1 MAAYFSVIGLATI
14 FPGSMTP
21 IIIMGGVLE
30 IGKIVAAIW
39 LHRNWKS
46 APFLVKSYLSFATLV
61 LMGVTSMGI
70 FGFLSRAHIE
80 HQTSTDKAIAEVSV
94 IDNKILRENEL
105 IERQRDYIEALQ
117 TKSSIKS
124 SSSRLDIDSENQKI
138 RDITEQMNKDISFE
152 QGRISEENEKLITL
166 NKELQELEGSGGGI
180 FSNKSKKIE
189 ALKIEQ
195 KAPRELI
202 ASNISQYN
210 NNIES
215 FRSSS
220 NLKIKEIED
229 KITQFRSKSEEK
241 DTNIQPQVDSYTLK
255 ISEASGRIDKLEAE
269 KIGFSDSAR
278 QLEAEV
284 GPVKYVAEAI
294 ADFTGK
300 EFNISQAVRIV
311 IIILVLVFDPLAILL
326 VIAANI
332 SIMKNFKIE
341 DKNLQKIED
350 AKSTAT
356 KDLEAITKELNTKTE
371 NLSVYL
377 EEENTLKISNEKL
390 QKDCINIKQ
399 DLKNTNSIINSNQK
413 EIKELESSKS
423 ELSKEI
429 KSTTLKIAELEEDL
443 SKKNDLA
450 NSDKLNLEKQKIE
463 LAKNSEQLSAD
474 KTLFETEKTHLDQ
487 TRTKLKDSISSLET
501 IIEQLNNEKK
511 KVADEKRNL
520 ESNCEV
526 LTQRAESQKTL
537 IENLKKSYNESLQ
550 NGTIKDIFDALKV
563 HEVVQILDTEQ
574 KLVSIQDENKRIH
587 QFLIQKGKDNIPH
600 EHYHSI
606 VKNLLKIID
615 PDDLSHEYQAEI
627 KKYIRSGA
635 PEYNCLT

>member
-1 MAAYFSVIGLATI
+1 
-14 FPGSMTP
+14 
-21 IIIMGGVLE
+21 MGGVLE
-30 IGKIVAAIW
+30 IGKIVTAVW

-46 APFLVKSYLSFATLV
+46 APFMVKSYLSFATLV
-61 LMGVTSMGI
+61 LMGITSMGI

-94 IDNKILRENEL
+94 IDNKILRENQF
-105 IERQRDYIEALQ
+105 IERQTGYIELLQ
-117 TKSSIKS
+117 TKASQKN

-152 QGRISEENEKLITL
+152 QDRISKENEKLISL
-166 NKELQELEGSGGGI
+166 NKELQELENSRGGL
-180 FSNKSKKIE
+180 FSNKSKKVE
-189 ALKIEQ
+189 TLKAEQ
-195 KAPRELI
+195 KSTRESI
-202 ASNISQYN
+202 SKNVSQYN

-215 FRSSS
+215 FRSIANS
-220 NLKIKEIED
+220 KIKDIED
-229 KITQFRSKSEEK
+229 KITQFRNQSEEK
-241 DTNIQPQVDSYTLK
+241 DTTIQPQIDSHTLK
-255 ISEASGRIDKLEAE
+255 ISEAYGRIDKLETE

-278 QLEAEV
+278 KLEAEV

-350 AKSTAT
+350 AKSAAAQ
-356 KDLEAITKELNTKTE
+356 DLENITKELNSKTE
-371 NLSVYL
+371 KLSVYL
-377 EEENTLKISNEKL
+377 EEENELKISNEKL
-390 QKDCINIKQ
+390 EKNCSKVEKKLAEINAELNFRQ
-399 DLKNTNSIINSNQK
+399 SEINQ
-413 EIKELESSKS
+413 LESSKID
-423 ELSKEI
+423 LDQEI
-429 KSTTLKIAELEEDL
+429 KLTTLKISQLEEDF
-443 SKKNDLA
+443 SKKNELA
-450 NSDKLNLEKQKIE
+450 NLDKLDLEKQKVE
-463 LAKNSEQLSAD
+463 LAKNKEHLAAD

-487 TRTKLKDSISSLET
+487 TRFKLKESISSLEV
-501 IIEQLNNEKK
+501 IIEQLNKEKK

-526 LTQRAESQKTL
+526 LTQRAESQKSL

-550 NGTIKDIFDALKV
+550 NGTIKDIFEALKV
-563 HEVVQILDTEQ
+563 HEVVQILDGGQ

-587 QFLIQKGKDNIPH
+587 QFLIQKGQDSLPH
-600 EHYHSI
+600 QNYHSI
-606 VKNLLKIID
+606 VKNLLKIVD
-615 PDDLSHEYQAEI
+615 PDDLRHEYQEEV